1 MTNIRY
7 GYILSIDEN
16 GKSVWVPASSLL
28 TGGVSSGATGFTGAT
43 GAFGATGP
51 QGNQG
56 STGAWGATGPQG
68 SQGNQG
74 STGVQGVQG
83 NQGSTGIQGIQG
95 NRGATGEF
103 GATGLRGAT
112 GFTGS
117 TGPQGNQ
124 GSTGVWGATGPQGP
138 QGNQGSTG
146 VWGATGPQ
154 GNQGATGPSTA
165 INATAVNSGATAFVV
180 FVDAA
185 GSNQTPEVRTAGTS
199 FSFNPGDN
207 LLFAGGVSS
216 DRYIIGTGMIS
227 TLTGTTKTL
236 ASSDNGFVILTTNS
250 AATTITVP
258 SGGMPVGFSVTVA
271 QYASGQVT
279 FSPSSSIIRNRQG
292 HTKTAGPW
300 AVVSLVHTST
310 GYFILAGDTAA

>member
-1 MTNIRY
+1 MTNIRS
-7 GYILSIDEN
+7 GYILSIDAN
-16 GKSVWVPASSLL
+16 GKSVWVPASNVLS
-28 TGGVSSGATGFTGAT
+28 GASGVSGPIGATGV
-43 GAFGATGP
+43 

-56 STGAWGATGPQG
+56 STGVWGATGPQG
-68 SQGNQG
+68 IQGNQGSTGVQGIQGNQG

-83 NQGSTGIQGIQG
+83 NQG
-95 NRGATGEF
+95 ATGVW
-103 GATGLRGAT
+103 GST

-117 TGPQGNQ
+117 TGPQGN
-124 GSTGVWGATGPQGP
+124 A
-138 QGNQGSTG
+138 
-146 VWGATGPQ
+146 
-154 GNQGATGPSTA
+154 GATGPSTA
-165 INATAVNSGATAFVV
+165 INATAVNSGATGFVV

-185 GSNQTPEVRTAGTS
+185 GSNQTPEVRTAATA
-199 FSFNPGDN
+199 FAFNPGDN
-207 LLFAGGVSS
+207 LLFAGGISS

-236 ASSDNGFVILTTNS
+236 NSSDNGFVILTTNS

>member
-1 MTNIRY
+1 MR
-7 GYILSIDEN
+7 
-16 GKSVWVPASSLL
+16 
-28 TGGVSSGATGFTGAT
+28 GATGFTGAT
-43 GAFGATGP
+43 G
-51 QGNQG
+51 Q
-56 STGAWGATGPQG
+56 
-68 SQGNQG
+68 
-74 STGVQGVQG
+74 
-83 NQGSTGIQGIQG
+83 
-95 NRGATGEF
+95 F

-124 GSTGVWGATGPQGP
+124 G
-138 QGNQGSTG
+138 
-146 VWGATGPQ
+146 
-154 GNQGATGPSTA
+154 ATGPSTA
-165 INATAVNSGATAFVV
+165 INATAVSTGATGFVV

-207 LLFAGGVSS
+207 LMFVGGVSS
-216 DRYIIGTGMIS
+216 DRYILATGIIS

-236 ASSDNGFVILTTNS
+236 SASDNGFVILTTNAS
-250 AATTITVP
+250 AVTITVP
-258 SGGMPVGFSVTVA
+258 SSNMPVGFSVTVA

-300 AVVSLVHTST
+300 AVISLVHTST
-310 GYFILAGDTAA
+310 GYFILAGDTAS